1 MILESVQAKKAIP
14 IEYPIAE
21 LCVVLRPLS
30 ANTDL
35 SDLFEVPELLSPG
48 GMVKKDQLASPRSDS
63 QSQHP
68 APPLK

>member
-1 MILESVQAKKAIP
+1 MPSTSSATA
-14 IEYPIAE
+14 ATTTTTTN
-21 LCVVLRPLS
+21 VLRPLS